1 MGKFK
6 IGDKVV
12 NKNNWNGK
20 YEGYRIFKGYY
31 TNRTGV
37 YCTLSDLDISSVSVE
52 TGWTDKDLE
61 LYIEEE
67 VEVSK
72 TFKEVIRDIKEGE
85 VWESYAKTIK
95 LYKNGAIEII
105 EKGGRRQSCF
115 SFNDS
120 NKFNLRRLKVSFTEA
135 LESFKKGKEIESV
148 YGKNKYRQSEMN
160 MFVNEEYFESCRP
173 CISMNELTEE
183 WYINN

>member
-31 TNRTGV
+31 TNCTGT
-37 YCTLSDLDISSVSVE
+37 YCTLSDLDILSVSVA
-52 TGWTDKDLE
+52 TGWADKDLE

-67 VEVSK
+67 IKMQKSFE
-72 TFKEVIRDIKEGE
+72 EVIACGVEGQS
-85 VWESYAKTIK
+85 WESNNNASNIK
-95 LYKNGAIEII
+95 YIKFETWGINLILRNKLKNYDG
-105 EKGGRRQSCF
+105 
-115 SFNDS
+115 DS
-120 NKFNLRRLKVSFTEA
+120 NDFGVNKKTTFTLQRKKVSFVEA
-135 LESFKKGKEIESV
+135 FRAREEGKVIESCV
-148 YGKNKYRQSEMN
+148 NGEKYDNREFATSDLFSTSQ
-160 MFVNEEYFESCRP
+160 
-173 CISMNELTEE
+173 IKGQ